1 MKKFLYGVISVFL
14 ILGCSSKKIY
24 EPQKIDT
31 SIEYKKTFKTKLID
45 VSRDGATY
53 QNGQVIT
60 KKDGLLNIKIPKD
73 FLFVNASNN
82 AIVIT
87 RGDGEMKILSKTGQL
102 IFEKNFKQQLASAT
116 LKDNFLAA
124 LLADNTIMLY
134 DIKDDKLI
142 YKEPLAGV
150 VAFDSR
156 LANPLFLN
164 DMVVFATLDGRLLF
178 MDLGKKVVLRD
189 IAISNREFFNN
200 VIFLDEL
207 DNTLIAATSSK
218 IISVNPDT
226 INSVNV
232 DVKDIIYNSDKVYVF
247 TKSGKVIL
255 FDKVLK
261 KQKEMKFKDAHI
273 LAVFET
279 NNRLFGVEKSGYL
292 IEIKRDLSS
301 YRVIKLPAKIEGSL
315 FAYDSKI
322 YFDDRYIE
330 IE

>member
-1 MKKFLYGVISVFL
+1 MKKFLYGVIFVFL
-14 ILGCSSKKIY
+14 IVGCSSKSVY
-24 EPQKIDT
+24 EPEKVDKI
-31 SIEYKKTFKTKLID
+31 IEYDKTFKTKLVD

-53 QNGQVIT
+53 QNGQIIT
-60 KKDGLLNIKIPKD
+60 KEDGLLDIKIPKD
-73 FLFVNASNN
+73 FLFVNASNG

-87 RGDGEMKILSKTGQL
+87 KGDGEMKILSKSGKL
-102 IFEKNFKQQLASAT
+102 LFEKNFKQQLASAT
-116 LKDNFLAA
+116 LKDRFLAA

-134 DIKDDKLI
+134 DIKENRLI
-142 YKEPLAGV
+142 YKEPLAHV
-150 VAFDSR
+150 LAFDSR

-178 MDLGKKVVLRD
+178 MDLNKKVVLRD
-189 IAISNREFFNN
+189 VAISNREFFNN
-200 VIFLDEL
+200 VIFLDVF

-218 IISVNPDT
+218 IISINPDT

-232 DVKDIIYNSDKVYVF
+232 DVKDIIYNDHKVYVF

-255 FDKVLK
+255 FDEMLK

-279 NNRLFGVEKSGYL
+279 DDRLFGVEKNGYL
-292 IEIKRDLSS
+292 IEIKKDLSS
-301 YRVIKLPAKIEGSL
+301 YRVIKIPTKIEESL
-315 FAYDSKI
+315 FAYDGKI